1 MFLTGMLCYIMKI
14 KLKKVGAHLQF
25 TKIQKGIKQDEVAR
39 QLNVTT
45 SYVSKIE
52 NGKTNLYLMT
62 FIKYCMILQ
71 LSYIEVLK
79 DLDVFKELL

>member
-1 MFLTGMLCYIMKI
+1 MNR
-14 KLKKVGAHLQF
+14 KLKKVGAFLQYVR
-25 TKIQKGIKQDEVAR
+25 IQKGIKQEEIAR
-39 QLNVTT
+39 QLDVTT

-71 LSYIEVLK
+71 ISYVELLK
-79 DLDVFKELL
+79 DIDIFKDLL